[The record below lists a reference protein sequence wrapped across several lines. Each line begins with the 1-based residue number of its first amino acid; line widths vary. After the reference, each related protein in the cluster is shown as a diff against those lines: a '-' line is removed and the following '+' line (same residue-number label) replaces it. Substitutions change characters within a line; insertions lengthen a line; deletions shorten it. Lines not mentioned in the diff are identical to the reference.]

1 VVRVKN
7 DLKVQMER
15 LRTNMGNMLKEGGEE
30 SKYLEKHN
38 MQLQMDLDARN
49 DEIALLK
56 EQLSNKEGE
65 MIAVR
70 AELHIYLDDMK
81 MHTQENYLLK
91 EQLSRMEDKA
101 RELEDEVVR
110 MNTQKGLAEQR
121 VHDAAGE
128 ARDSLMEK
136 DGEIDGLRA
145 EFKIARDGAE
155 AEAAELRAAL
165 AAQSSR
171 NDDLKMQLGNKN
183 LECARLE
190 KDQKLVVTRFE
201 KKLATIKGHLENQRK
216 GSQELVLALEERNG
230 ELESQSDNWKHKF
243 EEAQQWVDQMNGFLE
258 GRTELD
264 GGDEGRAYDSEEDEE
279 RSMDSTS
286 RYEET
291 DASFAS
297 VSRRDTAS
305 SETMESA
312 RSSLVVSTASA
323 AATPDAR
330 LSTLSAVSVSA
341 LTSPIRMTSPSKSK
355 ESLLHVD
362 TFETA
367 VRFAALRHALG
378 VATKAFR
385 HCVDDEAVVRRFLIA
400 EHQREYDT
408 ADKFGAEL
416 HRFNTQSTSVVKYR
430 KHLEKTVKALEER
443 GEKSTARSEA
453 LAKEIEGYR
462 EQNKGLLVHTAYMA
476 KRSDMQ
482 MNEAKALKIQN
493 DKLRF
498 DLRDLHAA
506 MAALASER
514 DDATAALERTTDD
527 SIDLSSRL
535 GTLNQKYFVM
545 ETERDELMK
554 IFQSKHKHSG

>member
-1 VVRVKN
+1 MKN

-38 MQLQMDLDARN
+38 MQLQMDLDSRN

-70 AELHIYLDDMK
+70 AELHRYLDDMK
-81 MHTQENYLLK
+81 VHTQENYLLK
-91 EQLSRMEDKA
+91 EQLSRIGDKA

-110 MNTQKGLAEQR
+110 MNTHKGLAEQR

-128 ARDSLMEK
+128 TRDALMEK
-136 DGEIDGLRA
+136 ESELDGLRA
-145 EFKIARDGAE
+145 ESKIALDGAE
-155 AEAAELRAAL
+155 VEAAELRAAL
-165 AAQSSR
+165 AAQNSR
-171 NDDLKMQLGNKN
+171 IDDLEMQLGNKKV
-183 LECARLE
+183 ECARLE
-190 KDQKLVVTRFE
+190 KDKKLEVIRFE
-201 KKLATIKGHLENQRK
+201 KKLATAKGHIENQRK

-230 ELESQSDNWKHKF
+230 ELESESDGWRHKYD
-243 EEAQQWVDQMNGFLE
+243 EAQQWVDQMNGFLE

-264 GGDEGRAYDSEEDEE
+264 GGDEGRACDSDTDGDEE
-279 RSMDSTS
+279 RSMDSMS

-297 VSRRDTAS
+297 VSRRDTAT

-312 RSSLVVSTASA
+312 TLSTASA
-323 AATPDAR
+323 AATTDAR
-330 LSTLSAVSVSA
+330 PSSATVLPV
-341 LTSPIRMTSPSKSK
+341 RMTSPSKSK
-355 ESLLHVD
+355 EALLHVN
-362 TFETA
+362 TFEIA

-385 HCVDDEAVVRRFLIA
+385 HCVDEEAVVRRFLVS

-416 HRFNTQSTSVVKYR
+416 HRFNTQSSSVVKYR
-430 KHLEKTVKALEER
+430 KYLESTVMALEER
-443 GEKSTARSEA
+443 GERSSARSEA

-476 KRSDMQ
+476 KRSEMQ
-482 MNEAKALKIQN
+482 MNEAKSLKIQN

-498 DLRDLHAA
+498 DLRDLHAG
-506 MAALASER
+506 MAALAAER
-514 DDATAALERTTDD
+514 DDASAALERTTDD

-535 GTLNQKYFVM
+535 GALDQKYFVM

-554 IFQSKHKHSG
+554 IFQSKHNHSGS